1 MTHRIN
7 FLENIEIQL
16 QEISMFLDTYAKT
29 FAVNF
34 LNAQASI
41 TQKGEIS
48 VAGH

>member
-1 MTHRIN
+1 MTHRID
-7 FLENIEIQL
+7 FLENMEIQL
-16 QEISMFLDTYAKT
+16 LEIVMFLEPNAMN